1 MKFDV
6 VWRGAMHGANA
17 KKIAISQ
24 PEIAK
29 FRATNAHGVLK
40 DGPEY
45 WRKVTSRRTDD
56 FKHFRGRGLLLLQF
70 TQLAIT
76 LVKLLVQGRLA

>member
-1 MKFDV
+1 MKVDV

-56 FKHFRGRGLLLLQF
+56 LKHFRGRGLLLLQF

-76 LVKLLVQGRLA
+76 LVKLLVQGRRA